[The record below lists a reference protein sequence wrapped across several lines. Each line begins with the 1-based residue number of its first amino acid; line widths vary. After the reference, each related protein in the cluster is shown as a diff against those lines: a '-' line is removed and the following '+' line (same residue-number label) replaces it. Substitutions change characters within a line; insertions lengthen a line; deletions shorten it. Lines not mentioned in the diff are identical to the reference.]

1 PAWSAPEIEVDEDN
15 IAQLKIEASAAL
27 EAGELFGEDD
37 DAIPLYLALREHAS
51 GDAEV
56 VAGFQQALG
65 AVIERGDDAL
75 AAIDDDPAALR
86 RAHQVA
92 AVAREA
98 APDAK
103 PVIEYLGRL
112 DRADHATQANL
123 AGEQALNAHR
133 IVGDDGKTAVDQF
146 RKALQLRPGDAR
158 ALQGLAAAESAL
170 IRQAEL
176 AANQDDYATAAQWL
190 DKAVTVRPDMQTV
203 SEARQRI
210 ARHRGSRV
218 GNLRDLGLAALT
230 REGGLDEARRH
241 LADLLRIAPEGDPAA
256 VELREQI
263 ELTTHYGLFRPG
275 QAFTEALE
283 RGGRGPE

>member
-1 PAWSAPEIEVDEDN
+1 PI
-15 IAQLKIEASAAL
+15 
-27 EAGELFGEDD
+27 
-37 DAIPLYLALREHAS
+37 Y
-51 GDAEV
+51 
-56 VAGFQQALG
+56 
-65 AVIERGDDAL
+65 
-75 AAIDDDPAALR
+75 
-86 RAHQVA
+86 
-92 AVAREA
+92 
-98 APDAK
+98 
-103 PVIEYLGRL
+103 
-112 DRADHATQANL
+112 
-123 AGEQALNAHR
+123 
-133 IVGDDGKTAVDQF
+133 
-146 RKALQLRPGDAR
+146 AR

-176 AANQDDYATAAQWL
+176 SANKDDYATAAQWL

-283 RGGRGPE
+283 RGGRGPEMVVVPHGAFRMGAAPDEKGASDVERPARNIRFDRGLAVSRNEITVGEFRRFVTATGYEARATRR